1 MQRGGEI
8 KLTWPKQQ
16 LNEAML
22 YSPLPENRVRC
33 YLCARVCTIPEGS
46 VGFCLVRK
54 NEGGKLYA
62 LAYGKACSV
71 AVDPITKKPLAHFYP
86 GSSVLSI
93 ASGGCN
99 FRCQFCDNWM
109 ISQEKGVAGTELS
122 PEDVVRAT
130 RDNNCQGI
138 SYTYT
143 EPTIFF
149 EYAYDTAKL
158 AHQVSFF
165 NTFVTN
171 GYMTREAVHTIAP
184 FLDAATVDFKGGADP
199 EFYKKFS
206 AVPTVEPIFASLLEM
221 KRHQIHVEITNLVVP
236 KIGDSLDR
244 IKELATWIRDSMGR
258 DTPFHLLRFHPD
270 YKMTDAVSTPIP
282 TLEKVRDTS
291 REVGLNYVYIGNV
304 PGHPYENTYCPKCHE
319 LLIKRFSFEI
329 VKWSL
334 TKNMQCPACGTSIP
348 IKGKFEPAGYSHPY
362 SII

>member
-1 MQRGGEI
+1 
-8 KLTWPKQQ
+8 
-16 LNEAML
+16 ML
-22 YSPLPENRVRC
+22 YSPLPEKRVRC

-46 VGFCLVRK
+46 LGFCQVRK
-54 NEGGKLYA
+54 NEEGKLYT

-71 AVDPITKKPLAHFYP
+71 GVDPITKKPLAHFHP

-93 ASGGCN
+93 AVGGCN

-109 ISQEKGVAGTELS
+109 ISQEKGITGTDLS

-130 RDNNCQGI
+130 RDNVCQGI

-158 AHQVSFF
+158 SHEVGFF

-206 AVPTVEPIFASLLEM
+206 AVPSVEPIFASLLEM
-221 KRHQIHVEITNLVVP
+221 KRHDIHVEITNLVVP
-236 KIGDSLDR
+236 KVGDSLER
-244 IKELATWIRDSMGR
+244 IRELATWIRDSMGR
-258 DTPFHLLRFHPD
+258 DTVFHLLRFHPD
-270 YKMTDAVSTPIP
+270 YKINDIVSTPIQ
-282 TLEKVRDTS
+282 TLEKACNIS

-319 LLIKRFSFEI
+319 LVVKRFSFEI
-329 VKWSL
+329 VRWNL
-334 TKNMQCPACGTSIP
+334 TKDMRCPVCGTNIA
-348 IKGKFEPAGYSHPY
+348 IKGQFEPAGSAHPY